1 MDHVL
6 VHGFF
11 LVCGV
16 MHKVDWARG
25 EVRPHSGFTRNL
37 TASGEAHLRL
47 HWVPDQPHLRPS
59 LPGKVIASSS
69 SFVVVRRRRRR
80 RRHRLRGRGRE
91 RVRFVPIYVWRGRDP
106 IVPPKRRR
114 PRAPAAADRRC
125 DAEPRTSPRRAGLLT
140 SGFTP
145 HLRLHSALTRLRWGA
160 PQASLGVAAASG
172 EVFTVK
178 PQ

>member
-1 MDHVL
+1 MVYSSY
-6 VHGFF
+6 
-11 LVCGV
+11 V
-16 MHKVDWARG
+16 MHTVDWARG
-25 EVRPHSGFTRNL
+25 EVRPHSGFTRNR

-69 SFVVVRRRRRR
+69 SFVVVRRRRRH

-106 IVPPKRRR
+106 IVRRSGDAGRGRR
-114 PRAPAAADRRC
+114 PPPSADRRC

>member
-1 MDHVL
+1 MR
-6 VHGFF
+6 
-11 LVCGV
+11 CV
-16 MHKVDWARG
+16 MYKVDWERG

-69 SFVVVRRRRRR
+69 SFVVVRRRRRH

-106 IVPPKRRR
+106 IVRRSDAGRGRRPPPTDAVTPNRERRR
-114 PRAPAAADRRC
+114 GARGS
-125 DAEPRTSPRRAGLLT
+125 SPQASHRT
-140 SGFTP
+140 SGFTQP
-145 HLRLHSALTRLRWGA
+145 
-160 PQASLGVAAASG
+160 
-172 EVFTVK
+172 
-178 PQ
+178 